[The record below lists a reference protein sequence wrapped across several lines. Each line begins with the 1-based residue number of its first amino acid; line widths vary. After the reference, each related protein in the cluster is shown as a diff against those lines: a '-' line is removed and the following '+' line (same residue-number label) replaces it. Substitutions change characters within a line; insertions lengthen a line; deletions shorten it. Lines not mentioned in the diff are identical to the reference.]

1 MDTLCEYLERVEGDD
16 TFTTRRFDLI
26 LHAHPSFLNFTEEER
41 IAYHKRKQEDIRIL
55 AENNERELFNDP
67 HVRYPFRKHFN
78 GAPGTMS
85 NILTSGYFTLYAQLL
100 EGNFGIQ
107 VNVLD
112 DMKTIFALASSFPVA
127 KGVFVIDEEELDS
140 VRRILNRLWK
150 LLRTSNAPQTGV
162 ILPFTQMWFVCYE
175 TFLRSIHTDALESY
189 TFYKNNPNQRSLE
202 QVISWKVSR
211 ATSTQR
217 DEWRLHG
224 YLPSYQHDPYEYYP
238 PYVNPQWRNECL
250 EIYLEKLPVL
260 QSLFNN
266 GLSKR
271 ENTPSAPEAHSP
283 LLRA

>member
-1 MDTLCEYLERVEGDD
+1 MLSEYLELVEGDD

-26 LHAHPSFLNFTEEER
+26 LHAHPSFLDFTEDER
-41 IAYHKRKQEDIRIL
+41 IHYHKRKQEDIRML
-55 AENNERELFNDP
+55 AEDNELALFNDSR
-67 HVRYPFRKHFN
+67 VKYPFRKHFN

-85 NILTSGYFTLYAQLL
+85 NILTSGYFTLYARLL

-112 DMKTIFALASSFPVA
+112 DMKTIFALASSFPV
-127 KGVFVIDEEELDS
+127 KNNVFAIDEEELDS
-140 VRRILNRLWK
+140 IRRILNRQWK
-150 LLRTSNAPQTGV
+150 LLRTTNAPETGV
-162 ILPFTQMWFVCYE
+162 ILPFTQMWFASYE
-175 TFLRSIHTDALESY
+175 QFLRSIHTEALESY

-202 QVISWKVSR
+202 QVVSWKVSR

-217 DEWRLHG
+217 AEWSLHG

-238 PYVNPQWRNECL
+238 PYVNPQWRNELL
-250 EIYLEKLPVL
+250 ETYLKKLPVL

-271 ENTPSAPEAHSP
+271 ENTPSAPEEYYP